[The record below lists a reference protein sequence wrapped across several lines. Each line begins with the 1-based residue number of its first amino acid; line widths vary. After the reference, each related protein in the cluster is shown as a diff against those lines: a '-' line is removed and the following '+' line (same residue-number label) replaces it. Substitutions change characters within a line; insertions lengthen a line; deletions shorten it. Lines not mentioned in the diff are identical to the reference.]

1 MEFKEIDYILTI
13 AECGSLSKAADKL
26 LMTQPSLSQFLQQF
40 EAQLGCQLFLRT
52 TRGVVPTVAGKAFI
66 DDAVMIQRL
75 YRETQI
81 KLRDINDVKG
91 GSVRQRHITIIC
103 LP

>member
-52 TRGVVPTVAGKAFI
+52 TRGLSAHDPGRGAHRGRKGF
-66 DDAVMIQRL
+66 
-75 YRETQI
+75 YR
-81 KLRDINDVKG
+81 
-91 GSVRQRHITIIC
+91 
-103 LP
+103 